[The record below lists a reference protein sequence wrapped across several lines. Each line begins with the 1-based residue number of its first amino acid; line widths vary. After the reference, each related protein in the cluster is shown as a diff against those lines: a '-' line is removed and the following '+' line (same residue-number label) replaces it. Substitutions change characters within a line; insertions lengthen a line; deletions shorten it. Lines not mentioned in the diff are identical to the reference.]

1 MSKRDE
7 YVAKLK
13 GQIDETN
20 AMIDEL
26 EHKAAVANAAADKKY
41 QEQIGRLRE
50 EADEAS
56 EELEQLQAAAEDRW
70 EELVDSVEHVA
81 KTLKQSSNY
90 FKSQL

>member
-13 GQIDETN
+13 DQIDETN

-26 EHKAAVANAAADKKY
+26 EHKAADANAAAEKKY
-41 QEQIGRLRE
+41 HEQIARLRAE
-50 EADEAS
+50 VDEAADK
-56 EELEQLQAAAEDRW
+56 LEQLRAAAEDRW

-81 KTLKQSSNY
+81 KTLKQSFNY